1 MGKLNL
7 DQIQPGMALAS
18 DVFDR
23 NGRILLK
30 AGMVLSDKHLTILR
44 QWGITDADITG
55 IEREEVNAQ
64 IAQALDPD
72 ALAKA
77 ESLYNELFRHVD
89 RESPFISELY
99 RLSVIRHVNQQT
111 YGGPGDSQ
119 PE

>member
-30 AGMVLSDKHLTILR
+30 AGMVLSDKHLTILK
-44 QWGITDADITG
+44 QWGITDADISG

-64 IAQALDPD
+64 ITQALDPD
-72 ALAKA
+72 ALAHA
-77 ESLYNELFRHVD
+77 ETLHKNLFRHTD
-89 RESPFISELY
+89 MESPFISELY
-99 RLSVIRHVNQQT
+99 RLAVLRHVNDQT
-111 YGGPGDSQ
+111 YGGSGDSR